1 MREAIKVIRK
11 QMLLNTRLLELFE
24 ALREALRTDTSGKS
38 VSQAVQQMEPLLS
51 EFAKLEREQQKFLG
65 EHQKNNMWEF
75 VQAQPSSVER
85 DVALRLLQQLGD
97 VQQKLRSA
105 SEESRLL
112 LARSKEFVDF
122 HMNVLSETQA
132 GTTYGPQDAERER
145 ERGMRLFDQNV

>member
-38 VSQAVQQMEPLLS
+38 VSRAVQQMEPLLS

-65 EHQKNNMWEF
+65 ERQKNNMWEF

-97 VQQKLRSA
+97 VQQRLRSE

-122 HMNVLSETQA
+122 HMNVLSATQA

>member
-38 VSQAVQQMEPLLS
+38 VSQTVRQMEPLLS

-65 EHQKNNMWEF
+65 ERQKNNMWEF

-97 VQQKLRSA
+97 VQQRLRSE

>member
-24 ALREALRTDTSGKS
+24 ALREALRTDTSGRN
-38 VSQAVQQMEPLLS
+38 VSRAVQQMEPLLS
-51 EFAKLEREQQKFLG
+51 GFAELGREQQKFLG
-65 EHQKNNMWEF
+65 ERQKNNMWEF

-97 VQQKLRSA
+97 VQQKLQAASA
-105 SEESRLL
+105 ESQLL
-112 LARSKEFVDF
+112 LTRSKEFIDF

>member
-38 VSQAVQQMEPLLS
+38 VSRAVQQMEPLLS

-65 EHQKNNMWEF
+65 ERQKNNMWEF

-97 VQQKLRSA
+97 VQQRLRSE

-145 ERGMRLFDQNV
+145 GMRLFDQNV

>member
-11 QMLLNTRLLELFE
+11 QMLLNTRLLELFG
-24 ALREALRTDTSGKS
+24 ALREALRTDTSGRN
-38 VSQAVQQMEPLLS
+38 VSGAVRQMEPLLS
-51 EFAKLEREQQKFLG
+51 EFAKLEQEQQKFLG
-65 EHQKNNMWEF
+65 ERQKNNMQEF

-97 VQQKLRSA
+97 MQQKLQAASA
-105 SEESRLL
+105 ESQLL
-112 LARSKEFVDF
+112 LTRSKEFIDF

-132 GTTYGPQDAERER
+132 GTTYGPQDTER

>member
-38 VSQAVQQMEPLLS
+38 VSRAVQQMEPLLS

-65 EHQKNNMWEF
+65 ERQKNNMWEF

-97 VQQKLRSA
+97 VQQRPRSE

>member
-1 MREAIKVIRK
+1 MKEAIKVIRK

-51 EFAKLEREQQKFLG
+51 EFAKLEREQKKFLG
-65 EHQKNNMWEF
+65 GRQKNNMWEF

-97 VQQKLRSA
+97 VQQRLRSA

>member
-38 VSQAVQQMEPLLS
+38 GSRAVQQMEPLLS

-65 EHQKNNMWEF
+65 ERQKNNMWEF

-97 VQQKLRSA
+97 VQQRLRSE

-122 HMNVLSETQA
+122 HMNALSETQA

>member
-65 EHQKNNMWEF
+65 ERQKNNMWEF

-97 VQQKLRSA
+97 VQQRLRSE

>member
-24 ALREALRTDTSGKS
+24 ALREALRTDTSGRN
-38 VSQAVQQMEPLLS
+38 VSRAVQQMEPLLS

-65 EHQKNNMWEF
+65 ERQKNNMWEF

-97 VQQKLRSA
+97 VQQRLRSE

>member
-65 EHQKNNMWEF
+65 ERQKNNMWEF

-97 VQQKLRSA
+97 VQQKLRSE

>member
-38 VSQAVQQMEPLLS
+38 VSRAVQQMEPLLS
-51 EFAKLEREQQKFLG
+51 EFAKLEREQQEFLG
-65 EHQKNNMWEF
+65 ERQKNNMWEF

-97 VQQKLRSA
+97 VQQRLRSE

>member
-65 EHQKNNMWEF
+65 ERQKNNMWEF

-97 VQQKLRSA
+97 VQQRLRSE

-145 ERGMRLFDQNV
+145 ERGVRLFDQNV

>member
-38 VSQAVQQMEPLLS
+38 VSRAVQQMEPLLS
-51 EFAKLEREQQKFLG
+51 EFAELEREQQKFLG
-65 EHQKNNMWEF
+65 ERQKNNMWEF

-97 VQQKLRSA
+97 VQQRLRSE